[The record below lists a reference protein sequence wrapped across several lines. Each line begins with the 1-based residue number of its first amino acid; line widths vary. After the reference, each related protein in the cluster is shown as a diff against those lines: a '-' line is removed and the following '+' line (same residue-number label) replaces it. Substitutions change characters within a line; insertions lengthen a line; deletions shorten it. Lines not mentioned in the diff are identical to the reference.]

1 MTLDVRALTAGYGRL
16 EVLHGLDLTVGAGE
30 LVAVLGANGAGKTTL
45 LRTLSG
51 LLRPTGGTVL
61 LDGRELGGVPADKV
75 AGLGLAHVP
84 ENRLVFPTLSVD
96 DNLTL
101 GAYGHRRDRAG
112 VGADRDRVLELFPRL
127 RQRGDQAAGT
137 LSGGEQQMLAVARG
151 LMARPRVLVLDEPSV
166 GLAPRIIAEI
176 FTALDRLRADGELSL
191 LLVEQNAR
199 AALKVADRA
208 YVMDRGRIVLDGT
221 TAELLRDP
229 RVQSAYLGGGYA
241 SVADNPV

>member
-51 LLRPTGGTVL
+51 LLRPTGGSVQ

-96 DNLTL
+96 DNLRL

-112 VGADRDRVLELFPRL
+112 VAADRDRVLELFPRL

-208 YVMDRGRIVLDGT
+208 YVMDRGRIVLDGP

-241 SVADNPV
+241 SVADG